1 LGKLT
6 QNKSLSF
13 FLPVILAIIIF
24 FIVRPFV
31 AQAVEGEV
39 QSVELGEVIV
49 EADKEKNSQVYLV
62 EDGQKK
68 QLSEAGVPSTEED
81 SGDRYVVWM
90 SQHEAN
96 WQVHAY
102 DFRQDRKFQLT
113 FVGNN
118 VRPQTTG
125 QFIVWEGQQDGIW
138 SIFLFDGVQVSEI
151 SQGEQPVQELILERN
166 LLTFLQKDVS
176 EKGWKGFYYDLAE
189 RKLNSIS
196 ENQLISELK
205 IHRGVIS
212 WRNADNT
219 FGQIFTANVMYF
231 PTPVPVIPP
240 IVATIEEE
248 EELVDEPTQTP
259 EASASSIPIVTP
271 TLTEEATA
279 AASTISTATPTVTF
293 SPTATPVEII
303 EETSVST
310 DSGTP

>member
-1 LGKLT
+1 MGKLT
-6 QNKSLSF
+6 QHRSLPI
-13 FLPVILAIIIF
+13 LVPVILATIIF

-39 QSVELGEVIV
+39 QTVELGEVIV

-81 SGDRYVVWM
+81 FDDRYVVWM

-118 VRPQTTG
+118 VSPQTTG
-125 QFIVWEGQQDGIW
+125 EFIVWEGQQDGIW
-138 SIFLFDGVQVSEI
+138 TIFLFDGVQVSEI

-166 LLTFLQKDVS
+166 ILTFLQKDAS
-176 EKGWKGFYYDLAE
+176 DRGWRGFFYDLEE
-189 RKLNSIS
+189 RKLSSIS

-205 IHRGVIS
+205 IYRGVIS
-212 WRNADNT
+212 WRNSDNT
-219 FGQIFTANVMYF
+219 IGQILTENVVYF
-231 PTPVPVIPP
+231 PTPIPVIPP
-240 IVATIEEE
+240 IAATIEEE
-248 EELVDEPTQTP
+248 EELTDEPTQTP
-259 EASASSIPIVTP
+259 EASASSTPIITP
-271 TLTEEATA
+271 TTTEEATA
-279 AASTISTATPTVTF
+279 ESSTTSTATAATTTT
-293 SPTATPVEII
+293 TATTTAT
-303 EETSVST
+303 TSLHS
-310 DSGTP
+310 S